1 MPVIE
6 SLLKEPRLK
15 QLDEV
20 NEAIEN
26 FENNATNTGSVMDL
40 MKAEEFKPKG
50 LLPPEDPKISSLYI
64 SHMTQDIRE
73 IDIRR
78 VFGKYGKVDSVK
90 IMPHGQSCFVN
101 FASRK
106 AAENAVNELYSSLKI
121 KELELKVQWA
131 RGPNKRITV
140 GS

>member
-1 MPVIE
+1 LQLPYNKPLPILE

-15 QLDEV
+15 KFDDV
-20 NEAIEN
+20 NETIEN
-26 FENNATNTGSVMDL
+26 YEKTAVDTGSIMDL

-64 SHMTQDIRE
+64 SHMTPDIRE

-78 VFGKYGKVDSVK
+78 VFEKYGKVDSVK

-101 FASRK
+101 F
-106 AAENAVNELYSSLKI
+106 
-121 KELELKVQWA
+121 
-131 RGPNKRITV
+131 
-140 GS
+140 

>member
-1 MPVIE
+1 M
-6 SLLKEPRLK
+6 
-15 QLDEV
+15 

-50 LLPPEDPKISSLYI
+50 LLPPEDPKICSLYI

-78 VFGKYGKVDSVK
+78 VFGKYGKVDTVK

-101 FASRK
+101 FTSRK

-121 KELELKVQWA
+121 KELELKV
-131 RGPNKRITV
+131 
-140 GS
+140 